1 MEMKV
6 NNEDQ
11 QRKSTKIN
19 VYKTRKIII
28 NDDHHQN
35 GNHRRSSTRKSSM
48 CGMNINMGNV
58 NCHERALSNESH
70 HIVGGMLFCQ

>member
-35 GNHRRSSTRKSSM
+35 GNHRRSSTRKSSR
-48 CGMNINMGNV
+48 V
-58 NCHERALSNESH
+58 WNEH
-70 HIVGGMLFCQ
+70 QHGEC

>member
-28 NDDHHQN
+28 NGTRPKRKSTMKIAD
-35 GNHRRSSTRKSSM
+35 GNHHV
-48 CGMNINMGNV
+48 CGTKINMGNV
-58 NCHERALSNESH
+58 NYHE
-70 HIVGGMLFCQ
+70 